1 MGEHEVIVND
11 IHDIFIN
18 INKGTIT
25 EDSINNVCDTH
36 KQILDEMDQAYRC
49 MRSLYVTNNF
59 IIQTNN
65 YLKILC

>member
-36 KQILDEMDQAYRC
+36 K
-49 MRSLYVTNNF
+49 
-59 IIQTNN
+59 
-65 YLKILC
+65 

>member
-1 MGEHEVIVND
+1 MGWKIKKSLYHIKREGWFGVTNLNVINSRRLMGEHEVIVND

-36 KQILDEMDQAYRC
+36 K
-49 MRSLYVTNNF
+49 
-59 IIQTNN
+59 
-65 YLKILC
+65 